1 MTDIVWV
8 VKKIRYLIE
17 AVIASRVII
26 VYTDHF
32 VAIDIVRQSSMN
44 IIFIEKLNLRLI
56 RAFEYL

>member
-26 VYTDHF
+26 VYIDHF
-32 VAIDIVRQSSMN
+32 VVIDIVRQSSIN